1 MPVAFSIRPKQAQ
14 QAMEQLLTITD
25 VRHVA
30 IVDAIGLC
38 LAHAGKEPVSKT
50 MLNDW
55 TVVARSTFAA
65 NDQLGQRSGAGPCVS
80 ALSEHREGGTLMRV
94 VAGGMLLITQYGPR
108 TPVQELQQMVTEVAQ
123 ILPTTVEI
131 KPPTPI
137 AAATH
142 SNPRFVPETPIS
154 PAKPNSYQDRPQHH
168 APVVDAEMVESR
180 S

>member
-1 MPVAFSIRPKQAQ
+1 MPVAFSIRPEQAQ
-14 QAMEQLLTITD
+14 QAMEQLLKIAD

-108 TPVQELQQMVTEVAQ
+108 TPVSELQQMVTEVAQ

-131 KPPTPI
+131 KPPSPI
-137 AAATH
+137 AAPVPPVSSLKPDVPAPSGRPDTH
-142 SNPRFVPETPIS
+142 H
-154 PAKPNSYQDRPQHH
+154 DRRQQH
-168 APVVDAEMVESR
+168 APVLDAEMVETR